1 MAKFTVKRMVPLIT
15 IVTDKFKK
23 GLSDNTLS
31 EIKVI
36 DNQISAIQNQIK
48 QLQGGRFGIFSNDP
62 SKMSQEQ
69 TNATVVELN
78 EKLER
83 MNNFKKGLLAS
94 LDDIKN
100 KPNGTEIQT
109 GMIEN
114 FVELEKGDNIR
125 NIFERAKIVIKDD
138 VIQEIVE

>member
-15 IVTDKFKK
+15 IVTDKIKK

>member
-1 MAKFTVKRMVPLIT
+1 MAKITVKRMVPLIT

-23 GLSDNTLS
+23 GISDNTLS

-36 DNQISAIQNQIK
+36 DNQIASVQNQIK
-48 QLQGGRFGIFSNDP
+48 QLQGRFGILSGE
-62 SKMSQEQ
+62 SGKSAQEQ
-69 TNATVVELN
+69 TNASIVQLN

-83 MNNFKKGLLAS
+83 MKNFKKGLLAS

-114 FVELEKGDNIR
+114 YVELEKGDNIR
-125 NIFERAKIVIKDD
+125 NIFGRAKIIIKDD
-138 VIQEIVE
+138 IIQEIVE

>member
-1 MAKFTVKRMVPLIT
+1 MIKGIEP
-15 IVTDKFKK
+15 FKTSMIPR
-23 GLSDNTLS
+23 L
-31 EIKVI
+31 
-36 DNQISAIQNQIK
+36 
-48 QLQGGRFGIFSNDP
+48 
-62 SKMSQEQ
+62 
-69 TNATVVELN
+69 
-78 EKLER
+78 
-83 MNNFKKGLLAS
+83 
-94 LDDIKN
+94 DIKN